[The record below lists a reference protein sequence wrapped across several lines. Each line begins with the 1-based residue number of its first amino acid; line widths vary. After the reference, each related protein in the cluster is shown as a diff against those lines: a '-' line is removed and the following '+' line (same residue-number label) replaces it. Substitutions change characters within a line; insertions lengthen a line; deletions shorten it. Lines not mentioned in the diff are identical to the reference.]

1 MLAKLDIVWE
11 SSDIKLLGITLN
23 NKLKF
28 DKHMSNICSKANTK
42 LSTLTRAAKFLP
54 FNKKLIL
61 FEAFT
66 ELQFKYCPLVWM
78 FHGRQIND
86 KINKLH
92 ERALRI
98 VYNDTITSFE
108 ELLVKDKTFTIHH
121 QNIQSLAIE
130 IYKAMNNLPGGNL
143 SEFFVRNNHNYN
155 LRSRSELTVP
165 SINTVFKGQNSISY
179 FGSVI
184 WNSIPAELREI
195 NSFQVFK
202 SEIKSIATNKR
213 PL

>member
-1 MLAKLDIVWE
+1 M
-11 SSDIKLLGITLN
+11 
-23 NKLKF
+23 
-28 DKHMSNICSKANTK
+28 
-42 LSTLTRAAKFLP
+42 
-54 FNKKLIL
+54 FN
-61 FEAFT
+61 
-66 ELQFKYCPLVWM
+66 
-78 FHGRQIND
+78 GSQIND

-92 ERALRI
+92 KRALRI

-184 WNSIPAELREI
+184 WNSIPAKLRES

-202 SEIKSIATNKR
+202 SETKAWRPTNCPCRLCKNYIENLGFVNIASY
-213 PL
+213 LVISLSWYFYLSVYFDHSLDSV

>member
-1 MLAKLDIVWE
+1 
-11 SSDIKLLGITLN
+11 
-23 NKLKF
+23 
-28 DKHMSNICSKANTK
+28 
-42 LSTLTRAAKFLP
+42 
-54 FNKKLIL
+54 
-61 FEAFT
+61 
-66 ELQFKYCPLVWM
+66 M

-130 IYKAMNNLPGGNL
+130 IYKSMNNLPGGNL
-143 SEFFVRNNHNYN
+143 SEFFVSNNHNYN
-155 LRSRSELTVP
+155 LRSRSELTAP

-179 FGSVI
+179 FGSII
-184 WNSIPAELREI
+184 WNSIPVELREI
-195 NSFQVFK
+195 NPFQVFK
-202 SEIKSIATNKR
+202 SEMKPWRPTNCPCRLCKKYIEN
-213 PL
+213 LGFVNIVS